1 MLPPGRNTVP
11 GQIKQGG
18 EPDSAHWPCV
28 CHLWSRSSSTAFGIC
43 FTLFILDAHKVCVF
57 LTCVIL
63 ISAHWLESLWRL
75 LSPCPVMSSHC
86 QMCCTSE
93 SQFLIPWTAPLSC
106 SLPSVLFSLCCPP
119 CLHSAWPSLSAPYL
133 DLSALLLPPLCSDC
147 PTQSTTAV
155 TATTNSTGSFSVIS
169 PGVGV
174 SHMFF

>member
-93 SQFLIPWTAPLSC
+93 SQFLIPWTAPLSVPC
-106 SLPSVLFSLCCPP
+106 LLSCFLFAALPACTLPGPASLPLTWTSL
-119 CLHSAWPSLSAPYL
+119 LSSSH
-133 DLSALLLPPLCSDC
+133 LSALTAPPRAR
-147 PTQSTTAV
+147 QQ
-155 TATTNSTGSFSVIS
+155 
-169 PGVGV
+169 
-174 SHMFF
+174 